1 MMKMNADHPLNKES
15 WREKYR
21 MDKTAFRA
29 YNMEEHGNIDMGYWK
44 AKTVE
49 ERLEASIIL
58 IEAAYGIEDFLQHPV
73 DKSVFTVRKREG

>member
-1 MMKMNADHPLNKES
+1 MAADTPGKKES

-29 YNMEEHGNIDMGYWK
+29 YNMEEHGNIGMGYWK
-44 AKTVE
+44 TKTVE

-58 IEAAYGIEDFLQHPV
+58 IEAAYGIENFLDHPV
-73 DKSVFTVRKREG
+73 DKSVFTVRRREG